1 MKRAII
7 VANGRMEKPPDFASI
22 IQKSDLT
29 IAADGGIH
37 NCQAL
42 GLQPDVIIGDLDSI
56 NQDELAAHQ
65 SAGAHITR
73 FPTHKDETDLELALQ
88 FALRDGVSD
97 VTILGALGARW
108 DMSFANVLLAAHPAF
123 AGLNIRILDGTQEL
137 VLLRAGARLQLQNR
151 IGDMISLIPLQ
162 GDAHGIITSG
172 LEYPLSK
179 ETLLFGSPRGV
190 SNFIRQEQAEVF
202 LAEGLLLCI
211 LEKREGQY
219 HEK

>member
-7 VANGRMEKPPDFASI
+7 IANGRMEKPPDVASI
-22 IQKSDLT
+22 IQKSDLM

-42 GLQPDVIIGDLDSI
+42 GLQPNVIIGDLDSMS
-56 NQDELAAHQ
+56 QEELTACQ
-65 SAGAHITR
+65 SAGASVTR
-73 FPTHKDETDLELALQ
+73 YPTHKDETDLELALQ

-123 AGLNIRILDGTQEL
+123 AGLNIRILDGPQEL
-137 VLLRAGARLQLQNR
+137 VLLRAGARLQFQNR
-151 IGDMISLIPLQ
+151 IGDLISLIPLR
-162 GDAHGIITSG
+162 GDAHGIITNG

-179 ETLLFGSPRGV
+179 ETLTFGSPRGV
-190 SNFIRQEQAEVF
+190 SNVIRQERAEAF

-211 LEKREGQY
+211 LEKHEGEY